1 MVGGGKG
8 GMQES
13 LHQFMGRFMS
23 IVESLPGP
31 SMTVQLVTSS
41 PTIAGHTHTGFQIWD
56 NYPYLPYSMAG
67 LGTVAS
73 INLKKDKH
81 KM

>member
-41 PTIAGHTHTGFQIWD
+41 STIAGHTHTGFQI
-56 NYPYLPYSMAG
+56 
-67 LGTVAS
+67 
-73 INLKKDKH
+73 
-81 KM
+81 